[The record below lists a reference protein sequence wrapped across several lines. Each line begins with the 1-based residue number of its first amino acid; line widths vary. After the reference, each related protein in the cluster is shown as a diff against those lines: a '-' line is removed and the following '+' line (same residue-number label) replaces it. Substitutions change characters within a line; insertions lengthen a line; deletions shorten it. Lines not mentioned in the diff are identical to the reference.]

1 MVRTQI
7 ARRLALS
14 LASALLLMAAC
25 ACMEPVTVPELP
37 PGTEPPTTVTPT
49 RSPNQRD
56 TIQAGAEASDR
67 SAVTGCRAASPRPRR
82 AGRHVAHFVL
92 VQG

>member
-7 ARRLALS
+7 VRRLALA
-14 LASALLLMAAC
+14 LAGALVLVLAC
-25 ACMEPVTVPELP
+25 ACMEPVAVPELP

-56 TIQAGAEASDR
+56 AIQASAGPSDR
-67 SAVTGCRAASPRPRR
+67 SAVGGGGEASPHPRGGQC
-82 AGRHVAHFVL
+82 AMWHTL
-92 VQG
+92 C

>member
-7 ARRLALS
+7 VRRLALS
-14 LASALLLMAAC
+14 LASALLLMVAC

-37 PGTEPPTTVTPT
+37 RGTEPPTTVTPT

-56 TIQAGAEASDR
+56 TIQAGTEPSDR
-67 SAVTGCRAASPRPRR
+67 FAMAGCGAASPRPGR

-92 VQG
+92 VRG